1 MGIFDFF
8 SSSSN
13 FEKKVLLGTLHLSLC
28 AVDGETSTEKVT
40 KSLEL
45 LKIKPSDIDYFMKRV
60 QKKIDFIFNKM
71 PKNCYNQQS

>member
-13 FEKKVLLGTLHLSLC
+13 FEKKVLFGTLHLSLC
-28 AVDGETSTEKVT
+28 AVDGETSKKEVT

-45 LKIKPSDIDYFMKRV
+45 LKIKLLF
-60 QKKIDFIFNKM
+60 F
-71 PKNCYNQQS
+71 